1 MFTIIKIPI
10 KVNIFTY
17 ICRMSKKGS
26 ITTADYIPFEK
37 ASAVGDKLM
46 KHEKS
51 KRIGLYVLVA
61 INTGLR
67 ISDLLPL
74 RLKDV
79 LGDKCTLV
87 EKKTGKNRQVKI
99 NENIKKALN
108 MFQLDENEYL
118 FLSQKG
124 CAYTTQSMNRILKNV
139 FKKEAKSLNIS
150 SHSLRKS
157 FGRKVFENNGE
168 SEKALTYLSELFN
181 HSSQSVTRKYLGI
194 RQEELND
201 IYDGLV

>member
-1 MFTIIKIPI
+1 
-10 KVNIFTY
+10 
-17 ICRMSKKGS
+17 MSKKGS
-26 ITTADYIPFEK
+26 TTTADYIDFDK
-37 ASAVGDKLM
+37 ASSVGQKWLKDDKT
-46 KHEKS
+46 KV
-51 KRIGLYVLVA
+51 IGLYIIIA

-67 ISDLLPL
+67 ISDLLT
-74 RLKDV
+74 LKFEDV
-79 LGDKCTLV
+79 ASEKLKLV
-87 EKKTGKNRQVKI
+87 EKKTRKNRQIKL
-99 NENIKKALN
+99 NESVRNALN
-108 MFQLDENEYL
+108 KFQPSGGSGYL

-124 CAYTTQSMNRILKNV
+124 CTYTIQSVNRILKDV
-139 FKKEAKSLNIS
+139 FKKEARTLNVS

-181 HSSQSVTRKYLGI
+181 HSSQSITRQYLGI